1 MEDVE
6 AALKVGEIAVFS
18 VEQVTDWGDTAP
30 PAQLVTS
37 TVAVLGE
44 TACPGL
50 IPERER
56 KVEDSAGAVG
66 YFSRGR
72 GGGGL
77 DLKGRETDAA
87 AKNGKL
93 GEDLLCVRA
102 AAGR

>member
-1 MEDVE
+1 MEDVD
-6 AALKVGEIAVFS
+6 AALRVGEVVVFS
-18 VEQVTDWGDTAP
+18 VEHVTGWEDTEP

-50 IPERER
+50 IPERDR

-66 YFSRGR
+66 YFSSGR
-72 GGGGL
+72 GGGGF
-77 DLKGRETDAA
+77 DLNGKETDAA

-102 AAGR
+102 DVDG